1 MGIQDGKIQFGHI
14 LLDKE
19 IGFEKFKEMYCEY
32 IVEEC
37 KGGEGYINLLI
48 TPQKVRNDFCVLRIY
63 FHNGKLNMVIVVV
76 RESESFNDWKE
87 YSEKKIKKEKK
98 RLDKLLLKELG
109 LPPYKYRWGEIA
121 TSCNARGGTSSIV
134 ITYK

>member
-37 KGGEGYINLLI
+37 KGGVYKFVNNSS
-48 TPQKVRNDFCVLRIY
+48 K
-63 FHNGKLNMVIVVV
+63 
-76 RESESFNDWKE
+76 
-87 YSEKKIKKEKK
+87 SEK
-98 RLDKLLLKELG
+98 
-109 LPPYKYRWGEIA
+109 
-121 TSCNARGGTSSIV
+121 
-134 ITYK
+134 